1 MDRGVK
7 LALAVGVLLSGASL
21 ASLFRHPAPLSEPMA
36 EAGSNS
42 LRLRGQPSPEVLAHT
57 ESDSPDRIS
66 ASPFGTVAT
75 WPAIAPLDSGAPPPP
90 LAKAYPEDP
99 ITGARWGGSL
109 GLDTTQ
115 LSRAERIHVI
125 VDGDTLTAL
134 AAQYLGN
141 ADRYLEIY
149 EANRSQLPSPGE
161 LPIGAELRIPLQPL
175 H

>member
-21 ASLFRHPAPLSEPMA
+21 ASLFRLPAPASEPMA
-36 EAGSNS
+36 EAGSNP
-42 LRLRGQPSPEVLAHT
+42 LRLRGQPSPEVLAPT
-57 ESDSPDRIS
+57 ESESPDRIS
-66 ASPFGTVAT
+66 ASPFGTAAT
-75 WPAIAPLDSGAPPPP
+75 WPAIPPLDSGAPPPP
-90 LAKAYPEDP
+90 LSKAYPEDP

-109 GLDTTQ
+109 GLDATEV
-115 LSRAERIHVI
+115 SRAERIHVI

-149 EANRSQLPSPGE
+149 EANRSQLPSPAV
-161 LPIGAELRIPLQPL
+161 LPIGAELRIPLEPVR
-175 H
+175 

>member
-21 ASLFRHPAPLSEPMA
+21 ASLFRLPAPVSEPMA
-36 EAGSNS
+36 EAGSNP
-42 LRLRGQPSPEVLAHT
+42 LRLRGQPSPEVLAPT
-57 ESDSPDRIS
+57 ESESPPRIS
-66 ASPFGTVAT
+66 ASPFGTAAT
-75 WPAIAPLDSGAPPPP
+75 WPAIPPLDSGAPPPP
-90 LAKAYPEDP
+90 LSKAYPEDP

-109 GLDTTQ
+109 GLDATE

-149 EANRSQLPSPGE
+149 EANRSQLPSPAE
-161 LPIGAELRIPLQPL
+161 LPIGAELRIPLQPD